1 MMIIIVF
8 KNNLPNLSVNDQLP
22 LGDDDRKEMN

>member
-22 LGDDDRKEMN
+22 LRDDDRKEMN

>member
-22 LGDDDRKEMN
+22 LRDDDKKEMN

>member
-22 LGDDDRKEMN
+22 LRDDDRKEKN